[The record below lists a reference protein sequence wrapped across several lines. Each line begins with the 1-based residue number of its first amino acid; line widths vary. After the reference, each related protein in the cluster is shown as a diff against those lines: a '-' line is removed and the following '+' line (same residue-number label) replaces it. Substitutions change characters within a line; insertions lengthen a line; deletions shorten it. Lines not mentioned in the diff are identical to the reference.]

1 MTGAPL
7 RTICRVLGIGRATIY
22 RPPRP
27 RGATYAKAADPTV
40 VAQVRPVLRQ
50 PHRGG
55 IGYRTA
61 TYFVNLQFGTH
72 YNPKRLYR
80 VMGRYGLLV
89 AHRRRTRS
97 TRPHTG
103 QVQRPASNERWC
115 SDALAIAC
123 TNGDVV
129 YLAFAL
135 DCHDRECLGAVAVAR
150 PLLAADIQA
159 LMRQAVAQRLG
170 PAPLPHPVQ
179 WLSDNGSQYTALAT
193 VLTAQQLG
201 LLPITT
207 PAASP
212 ESNGMAESFVRT
224 LRRDYLAEADLRS
237 AAVVLAQVPGW
248 LTDYN
253 TVRPHSAL
261 GYLPPSVYR
270 AQCEQKAKVSP
281 S

>member
-7 RTICRVLGIGRATIY
+7 ATVCRLLGIGRATVY

-27 RGATYAKAADPTV
+27 RGATYTKAADPTV
-40 VAQVRPVLRQ
+40 VAQVRTVLRQ

-55 IGYRTA
+55 IGYRMA
-61 TYFVNLQFGTH
+61 THLVNAQFGTR

-89 AHRRRTRS
+89 AHRRRTRT

-103 QVQRPASNERWC
+103 QVRRLASNERWC

-123 TNGDVV
+123 TSGEVV
-129 YLAFAL
+129 WLAFAL
-135 DCHDRECLGAVAVAR
+135 DCHDRECLGAVAMAR
-150 PLLAADIQA
+150 PLLATDIQQ
-159 LMRQAVAQRLG
+159 LMRQAIAQRFG
-170 PAPLPHPVQ
+170 TAPVPQPVQ
-179 WLSDNGSQYTALAT
+179 WLSDNGPQYIALAT
-193 VLTAQQLG
+193 VITAQQLG
-201 LLPITT
+201 FVPITT

>member
-7 RTICRVLGIGRATIY
+7 RTLCRLLGIGRATIY

-89 AHRRRTRS
+89 AHRRRPRS

-123 TNGDVV
+123 TNGEVAW
-129 YLAFAL
+129 LAFAL
-135 DCHDRECLGAVAVAR
+135 DCHDRECLGAAAVAR
-150 PLLAADIQA
+150 PLLATDIQQ
-159 LMRQAVAQRLG
+159 LMREAVAQRFATARVPG
-170 PAPLPHPVQ
+170 PVQ
-179 WLSDNGSQYTALAT
+179 WLSDNGPQYIALAT
-193 VLTAQQLG
+193 VLTAEQLG
-201 LLPITT
+201 LRPITT

-212 ESNGMAESFVRT
+212 ESNGMAESFART

-237 AAVVLAQVPGW
+237 SAMILAQVPGW

>member
-1 MTGAPL
+1 M
-7 RTICRVLGIGRATIY
+7 ICRLLGIGRATVY
-22 RPPRP
+22 RTPRP

-40 VAQVRPVLRQ
+40 IAQVRTILRQ

-61 TYFVNLQFGTH
+61 TYFVNQQFDTG

-80 VMGRYGLLV
+80 VMGRYGLLL
-89 AHRRRTRS
+89 AHRRRARS

-103 QVQRPASNERWC
+103 QVARPVSNERWC

-123 TNGDVV
+123 TNGEVV
-129 YLAFAL
+129 WLAFAL
-135 DCHDRECLGAVAVAR
+135 DCHDRECLGAIAVAR
-150 PLLAADIQA
+150 PLLATDIQQ
-159 LMRQAVAQRLG
+159 LMRRAVAQRFG
-170 PAPLPHPVQ
+170 PAPVPPPLQ
-179 WLSDNGSQYTALAT
+179 WLSDNGPQYIALAT
-193 VLTAQQLG
+193 VITAQQLG
-201 LLPITT
+201 LVPITT

-237 AAVVLAQVPGW
+237 AAAVLAQVPTW
-248 LTDYN
+248 LADYN

-261 GYLPPSVYR
+261 GYRPPSVYR
-270 AQCEQKAKVSP
+270 AQCEEKAKVSL